1 MKLFIE
7 NSRFIEGICEITAK
21 IVTAQFG
28 EGFDIEDDGSGGTK
42 YTDEAQ
48 DFFNEQYDE
57 VETLVNNVMQ
67 VFSSN
72 ELEDNEAIFKE
83 N

>member
-42 YTDEAQ
+42 YR
-48 DFFNEQYDE
+48 
-57 VETLVNNVMQ
+57 VR
-67 VFSSN
+67 SS
-72 ELEDNEAIFKE
+72 IFALKLKQ
-83 N
+83 